1 MLGNVFFF
9 FEMPFNRYG
18 RHSGNRSLRTSFLSS
33 FLFCHTSVHH
43 KHKTTTASVNMLR
56 NCIVSLRA
64 VKLAA
69 AVAST
74 CLLARYVYR
83 RLTVKNEWSLRGK
96 VAIVTGGSRGV
107 GRGVCLELGRAGAT
121 VYVVGRSRAGGPNN
135 LPGQVLK
142 GEALPGT
149 IDSVAEEVCSAGGIG
164 IACPCDCANDE
175 QMAHVISTVRRNQG
189 RLDILVNCAILIRD
203 DVRQKPPYWE
213 QEIEVYDSYHIVG
226 TRSTYVMAT
235 LATPLM
241 LQSTPSLPLGERSSA
256 TPTALIVNVSSPGS
270 YRYLFNVAYGVG
282 KSGLDRI
289 GKDMNVDLRRG
300 KTNISIV
307 TLHPGVVKTER
318 MLEHAE
324 GFRRRMNVNV
334 ELGETVQYTG
344 RAVCALAANPRAAR
358 QVSGKVITCTQ
369 IASWLNFTDID
380 GRRPADPMTL
390 AFLLTNVLPS
400 MLFPGKRTKSASSS
414 SSHRADS

>member
-1 MLGNVFFF
+1 MT
-9 FEMPFNRYG
+9 
-18 RHSGNRSLRTSFLSS
+18 RSFTPLAALLSS
-33 FLFCHTSVHH
+33 SRATKLSV
-43 KHKTTTASVNMLR
+43 
-56 NCIVSLRA
+56 
-64 VKLAA
+64 AA
-69 AVAST
+69 AAGAL
-74 CLLARYVYR
+74 LLARYTYR
-83 RLTVKNEWSLRGK
+83 RFTVKNEWHLKGK

-149 IDSVAEEVCSAGGIG
+149 IDSVAEEVCRAGGIG
-164 IACPCDCANDE
+164 IACPCDCSSDE
-175 QMAHVISTVRRNQG
+175 DMAHVIATVRNMQG
-189 RLDILVNCAILIRD
+189 RLDILVNCAIMIRD

-213 QEIEVYDSYHIVG
+213 QEIEVYDSYHNVG
-226 TRSTYVMAT
+226 TRSTYVMTT

-241 LQSTPSLPLGERSSA
+241 LQSPPPLTSTTA
-256 TPTALIVNVSSPGS
+256 TGAAPALIVNVSSPGS

-289 GKDMNVDLRRG
+289 GKDMNVDLRRDH
-300 KTNISIV
+300 TNISIV

-318 MLEHAE
+318 MMEHAD
-324 GFRRRMNVNV
+324 GFRKRMHINVD
-334 ELGETVQYTG
+334 LGETVQYTG
-344 RAVCALAANPRAAR
+344 RVVCALAANPKEAR
-358 QVSGKVITCTQ
+358 KVSGKVITCTEV
-369 IASWLNFTDID
+369 ASWLNFTDVD

-400 MLFPGKRTKSASSS
+400 MLFPASSS
-414 SSHRADS
+414 SRLKKSNSISSASQLSASDQQQAGAAPETTATSVE

>member
-1 MLGNVFFF
+1 MLGNVLLFSLS
-9 FEMPFNRYG
+9 FNRYG
-18 RHSGNRSLRTSFLSS
+18 RHSGDTSLRTVFPPLSS
-33 FLFCHTSVHH
+33 TVLTYMYSIKIKQQRH
-43 KHKTTTASVNMLR
+43 SVNMLR

-83 RLTVKNEWSLRGK
+83 RLTVKNDWSLRGK

-149 IDSVAEEVCSAGGIG
+149 IDSVAEEVCRAGGIG

-175 QMAHVISTVRRNQG
+175 QMAHVISTVRSNQG
-189 RLDILVNCAILIRD
+189 RLDILVNCAIMIRD

-213 QEIEVYDSYHIVG
+213 QEIEVYDSYHVVG

-241 LQSTPSLPLGERSSA
+241 LQSPPSESNCA
-256 TPTALIVNVSSPGS
+256 TQPALIVNVSSPGS

-289 GKDMNVDLRRG
+289 GKDMNVDLRRD

-334 ELGETVQYTG
+334 ELGESVQYTG

-369 IASWLNFTDID
+369 TASWLNFTDID

-400 MLFPGKRTKSASSS
+400 MLFPGKRRKSASSS